1 MRLDRPISVRS
12 EAAAIFHRPP
22 AHVNARARGG
32 AGAPVLLESQ
42 HYMSSARTFLSS
54 SIGKKIVMAVTGL
67 ALFGF
72 VVGHLAGNLQVY
84 LGREAMNHYAEF
96 LREALHGTGLWIA
109 RGGMLLAVALHIWAA
124 TSLTLM
130 NRAARPQ
137 GYRRRADLAA
147 TYASR
152 TMRWSGVLVALFVV
166 YHLMHLT
173 WGNVHPDFRHGDV
186 YHNFIA
192 GFRQPL
198 VSLFYV
204 VAMLALGL
212 HMQHGVWSM
221 LQTVGL
227 NHPRYNRLR
236 QAFAYAISAVVVLGN
251 ISFPVAVLTGL
262 LHE

>member
-1 MRLDRPISVRS
+1 MRLERPILGL
-12 EAAAIFHRPP
+12 E
-22 AHVNARARGG
+22 RGG
-32 AGAPVLLESQ
+32 RDLSIAAHPSQRGAGRRGRLLLESLG
-42 HYMSSARTFLSS
+42 YMSSASTFLSS
-54 SIGKKIVMAVTGL
+54 SIGKKVVMAVTGL
-67 ALFGF
+67 VLLGF
-72 VVGHLAGNLQVY
+72 VVGHLVGNLQVY

-96 LREALHGTGLWIA
+96 LRAFLHGTGLWIA
-109 RGGMLLAVALHIWAA
+109 RAGLLVAVALHIWAA
-124 TSLTLM
+124 ASLTLA
-130 NRAARPQ
+130 NRAARPH
-137 GYRRRADLAA
+137 GYRQRDDLAA

-152 TMRWSGVLVALFVV
+152 TMRWSGVIVALFVV

-198 VSLFYV
+198 ASAFYI
-204 VAMLALGL
+204 VAMVLLGL
-212 HMQHGVWSM
+212 HLQHGAWSM

-236 QAFAYAISAVVVLGN
+236 QGFAYAMAALVVLGN
-251 ISFPVAVLTGL
+251 ISFPVAVLTGW